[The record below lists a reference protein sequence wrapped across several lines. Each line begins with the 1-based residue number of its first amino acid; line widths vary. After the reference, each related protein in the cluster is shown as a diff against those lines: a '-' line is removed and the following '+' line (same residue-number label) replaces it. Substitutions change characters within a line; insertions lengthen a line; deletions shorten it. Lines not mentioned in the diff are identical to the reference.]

1 MNLVIEK
8 KSIEII
14 VEAEAGVNEMCANF
28 DFLQGQGEYQLFAV
42 AAMDAERVL
51 STSPTMA
58 AVGARKALELA
69 VKWVYSADNTIT
81 MPYKNNLQALIHEP
95 TFRFALDN
103 QTWSKLPFIIKLGN
117 LAVHTEKAVNRSDVV
132 LSLRGLFEF
141 IQWVDYCYG
150 AEYEERH
157 FDETLIPQEK
167 TVVDDSVIKQKD
179 SEIEKLLAKIAEM
192 SQSYTAQKEEHKKVR
207 EFTPEDISE
216 FQTRKQYI
224 DVDLK
229 LMGWVFG
236 EDVRVEVP
244 LEGMP
249 NDSGVGKADYVL
261 YGKDGFPLAVIEAK
275 RTSKNPKDGIQQ
287 AKLYADCLEKKT
299 GRRPI
304 LFMTNGF
311 ETHIWDEVASS
322 SRKVS
327 GIFSKSD
334 LEKIITRRM
343 QRKTLMEI
351 KIQDSITDRYYQ
363 KEAIRAVCDNIER
376 GYQKSLLVMATG
388 TGKTRTSSSLV
399 DVLSRGG
406 YVTNILFLADRTAL
420 VHQAK
425 DDYKTYLP
433 DMSLCNLLKNKA
445 DKNAR
450 IVFSTYPTM
459 LNAIDTAKSEDGTRL
474 FTPAHFDL
482 IIIDEAHR
490 SIFKKYRV
498 IFEYFDAY
506 LVGLTATPKNEV
518 DRNTYDFFEMENG
531 VPTYAYDYKMAVEV
545 DKVLV
550 PYHTIE
556 VETKFLGEG
565 ITYDQLSPED
575 QERFEEDFTDE
586 DGTMPD
592 FVPSPKMNTFIFN
605 QDTVD
610 KVLQDLMN
618 KGIKVA
624 GGDKLGKTIIFAAN
638 HKHAEYIEKRFNA
651 LYPYYKGHFAQ
662 LIDNQITYAQD
673 RINTF
678 KIADKYP
685 QIAISVDMLDTG
697 IDVREIVNLV
707 FFKQV
712 RSKTKFWQMI
722 GRGTRLCE
730 GLFGEGND
738 KQCFYIFDYLSN
750 FEFFRQNPQGIK
762 TSDTESLTEAI
773 FSKQIKLIY
782 DLQSDAFANDAYQ
795 VWRDQLIFTVTA
807 LIQELNVELIAVKLQ
822 LQHVEKYKHKNA
834 FICLGD
840 SDKHNLIK
848 HIAPL
853 VYLADEDEYAKSF
866 DHLMYSLML
875 AHIEKSPQVKRYKN
889 QLIHMST
896 ILSEKKMT
904 IPQVKE
910 KRALIQTILTD
921 SFWQNTDVLSFE
933 KIRAELR
940 AISRFAIED
949 GKKQL
954 IYTNLLDVVVKVEEG
969 KPLEYS
975 DDFVDYK
982 LKVNR
987 YIEEHTNHIAIY
999 KLRNNIPLT
1008 TIDYKSLENLLT
1020 GELGTQSD
1028 YKQAFGDTPFGLM
1041 VRKIGKLEYNAAMK
1055 IFSEFINDQS
1065 LDQTQIVFVKKIVDY
1080 IVQNGYV
1087 ENISE
1092 LMKPPFDKPQSF
1104 IKLFDKTKQQRI
1116 VELVSKIKDN
1126 AVKVIG

>member
-1 MNLVIEK
+1 
-8 KSIEII
+8 
-14 VEAEAGVNEMCANF
+14 MCANF
-28 DFLQGQGEYQLFAV
+28 DFLRGQGEYQLFAS

-69 VKWVYSADNTIT
+69 VKWVYSADDTIT

-150 AEYEERH
+150 AKYEERH

-167 TVVDDSVIKQKD
+167 TAVDDSVIKQKD

-216 FQTRKQYI
+216 FQTRKRYI

-236 EDVRVEVP
+236 EDVKEEVP

-249 NDSGVGKADYVL
+249 NEAGIGKADYVL
-261 YGKDGFPLAVIEAK
+261 YGKDGFPLAIIEAK
-275 RTSKNPKDGIQQ
+275 RTSKNPKNGMHQ

-311 ETHIWDEVASS
+311 ETHIWDDTVSPR
-322 SRKVS
+322 RKVS
-327 GIFSKSD
+327 SVFSKSD
-334 LEKIITRRM
+334 LEKIITRRT
-343 QRKTLMEI
+343 QRKALMEI
-351 KIQDSITDRYYQ
+351 KIQDRITDRYYQ
-363 KEAIRAVCDNIER
+363 KEAIRAVCDNIDQ
-376 GYQKSLLVMATG
+376 GYRKSLLVMATG
-388 TGKTRTSSSLV
+388 TGKTRTSSSLT

-459 LNAIDTAKSEDGTRL
+459 LNAIDTAKSEDGKRL

-482 IIIDEAHR
+482 IIVDEAHR
-490 SIFKKYRV
+490 SIFKKYRA

-506 LVGLTATPKNEV
+506 LVGLTATPKSEV
-518 DRNTYDFFEMENG
+518 DRNTYDFFEIENG
-531 VPTYAYDYKMAVEV
+531 VPTYAYDYKMAVDV

-550 PYHTIE
+550 PYHNIE
-556 VETKFLGEG
+556 VQTKFLEEG
-565 ITYDQLSPED
+565 ITYDQLSLED

-586 DGTMPD
+586 DGDMPD
-592 FVPSPKMNTFIFN
+592 FVPSPKINKFIFN

-618 KGIKVA
+618 KGQKVA

-638 HKHAEYIEKRFNA
+638 HKHAQYIEERFDK
-651 LYPYYKGHFAQ
+651 LYPQYKGSFAKI
-662 LIDNQITYAQD
+662 IDTQISYAQD
-673 RINTF
+673 LIHTF

-707 FFKQV
+707 FFKRI

-730 GLFGEGND
+730 NLFGEGQD
-738 KQCFYIFDYLSN
+738 KQCFYIFDYLGN
-750 FEFFRQNPQGIK
+750 FEFFRQNPQGIEAGE
-762 TSDTESLTEAI
+762 TESLTEAI
-773 FSKQIKLIY
+773 FSKQIRLIHH
-782 DLQSDAFANDAYQ
+782 LQSDAFVNDEHQ
-795 VWRDQLIFTVTA
+795 VWREQLIAGVMA
-807 LIQELNVELIAVKLQ
+807 QIQELNAELIAVKLQ
-822 LQHVEKYKHKNA
+822 LGHVEKYKNENS
-834 FICLGD
+834 FLCLAD

-853 VYLADEDEYAKSF
+853 VYLADEDEYAKNF
-866 DHLMYSLML
+866 DQLMYSLML

-889 QLIHMST
+889 QLLHMSR

-910 KRALIQTILTD
+910 KITLIHTIQTD

-933 KIRAELR
+933 KVRAELR
-940 AISRFAIED
+940 AISRFALED
-949 GKKQL
+949 DKKML
-954 IYTNLLDVVVKVEEG
+954 VYTNLLDTVMKVTEG
-969 KPLEYS
+969 NPLGYGE
-975 DDFVDYK
+975 DFADYK
-982 LKVNR
+982 IKVNR
-987 YIEEHTNHIAIY
+987 YIEKNEHHIAIY
-999 KLRNNIPLT
+999 KLRHNKQLT
-1008 TIDYKSLENLLT
+1008 MSDYQSLEKILQ
-1020 GELGTQSD
+1020 GELGTVKD
-1028 YKQAFGDTPFGLM
+1028 YKQAFGDAPLGLL
-1041 VRKIGKLEYNAAMK
+1041 VRKIAKLDYQAAIE

-1065 LDQTQIVFVKKIVDY
+1065 LSQEQIVFVKKIVDY
-1080 IVQNGYV
+1080 VVQNGYV

-1092 LMKPPFDKPQSF
+1092 LMKPPFDKPRSF

-1116 VELVSKIKDN
+1116 IDLVSKIKEN
-1126 AVKVIG
+1126 AERVIG